1 MEGKDL
7 YLKFY
12 SVCCFNFPVLHLK
25 DFVKRKW
32 ELRVFELLP
41 VLTMTFSNT
50 LSSILSSSLMK
61 STFLFS
67 LQSFY
72 FPVCPKR
79 IVKKKKKFKKNVLLV
94 TVTTFTFFPFF
105 FLLRVDY
112 FGEEIEFLLLL
123 NISRI
128 PSVKSLLP
136 SFPAVH

>member
-1 MEGKDL
+1 MD
-7 YLKFY
+7 
-12 SVCCFNFPVLHLK
+12 C
-25 DFVKRKW
+25 
-32 ELRVFELLP
+32 
-41 VLTMTFSNT
+41 
-50 LSSILSSSLMK
+50 
-61 STFLFS
+61 
-67 LQSFY
+67 
-72 FPVCPKR
+72 
-79 IVKKKKKFKKNVLLV
+79 KKNKKIKKNVLLA